1 MGVKDGRASDCAVCI
16 RGESQKRGETVP
28 RGFLAIATTTTPP
41 VINRSQSGRLELA
54 KWLTTPDNPLTARV
68 AVNRVWMHLFGQGLV
83 RSVDN
88 FGSLG
93 ERPSHPELLD
103 YLACRF
109 VEDGWSMKSLIKTI
123 LLSRAYQLSSAYQV
137 VNAKTDPDNVWHW
150 RMSQR
155 RLDAEAIRDAML
167 SVSGRLELK
176 PPQGSNA
183 GAIPRKGGGGK
194 KAGPVARE
202 SYHRSVYLG
211 IPRGAP
217 LHEVLSVFD
226 VANPNLSVSQREV
239 TTVPAQA
246 LFLMNSPFV
255 LEQARSMAQRLL
267 GDDKMDDASRVA
279 RAYQMAFA
287 RPPTDAERER
297 AVGYIR
303 KTLESM
309 SKEKNAPLSAWASFC
324 QALLASAEFRYV
336 E

>member
-1 MGVKDGRASDCAVCI
+1 
-16 RGESQKRGETVP
+16 
-28 RGFLAIATTTTPP
+28 
-41 VINRSQSGRLELA
+41 
-54 KWLTTPDNPLTARV
+54 
-68 AVNRVWMHLFGQGLV
+68 
-83 RSVDN
+83 
-88 FGSLG
+88 
-93 ERPSHPELLD
+93 
-103 YLACRF
+103 
-109 VEDGWSMKSLIKTI
+109 
-123 LLSRAYQLSSAYQV
+123 
-137 VNAKTDPDNVWHW
+137 
-150 RMSQR
+150 MSQR

-176 PPQGSNA
+176 APQGSNA
-183 GAIPRKGGGGK
+183 GAIPRKGGGK
-194 KAGPVARE
+194 KAAPAPRE

-211 IPRGAP
+211 IPGGAP

-255 LEQARSMAQRLL
+255 LEQAKSMAQRLL
-267 GDDKMDDASRVA
+267 GDDKMDDAGRVG